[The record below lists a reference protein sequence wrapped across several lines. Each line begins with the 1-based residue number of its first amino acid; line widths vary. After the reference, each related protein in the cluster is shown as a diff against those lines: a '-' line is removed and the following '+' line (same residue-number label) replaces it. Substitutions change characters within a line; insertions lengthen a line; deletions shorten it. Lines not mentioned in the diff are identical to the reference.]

1 MNRLVTSL
9 RLRLSVILFV
19 LITAAVFLIGSFA
32 YNRAAIVIDSQMAEL
47 STSVVDR
54 LSAGVGSELGS
65 ARTVLELLS
74 ADPSFADADWKA
86 IKARL
91 DALRPATAKRFDE
104 LIAIDASGRLW
115 GDKAAIDYS
124 DRDYFRRALAGEDL
138 ALSDPIV
145 SKLSGE
151 LVVAIATPLRKGAS
165 IRGVLVGTLSLK
177 QVSALVLGAK
187 VGETGSAFL
196 LDSSGL
202 ILVHPNADYALK
214 KNLKDDP
221 SPEVAAVAGKMIA
234 GQKGSGAY
242 RLDGRERILFF
253 GPVEGSGWSIGLS
266 ATKDEF
272 YARIGPLKFLVTL
285 FGLFLS
291 CLVSGLAI
299 LILTRSFRPL
309 AGLETAFSALAK
321 ADLSIRVGSRSKDE
335 IGRLASSYDQ
345 VVESLS
351 SLVATLK
358 GANKESSE
366 IAQSLASNSEETS
379 ASVEEIEATMR
390 SMDERASSLS
400 GAVAKSGAAIAG
412 IHGGVEGLNRLIAR
426 QSVALSQSSS
436 SITQILANIGSIEH
450 GAERELGLA
459 KEASELARK
468 GDDAMRETTGSLDEV
483 SKAAESIVSLIG
495 VIDTVASQTN
505 LLAMNAAIEAAH
517 AGEYGKGFSVVADEI
532 RKLAESTA
540 SNAAEISRTLRGVA
554 EAIARTAE
562 RSRSASALFGGLLEG
577 AGAVEH
583 GIDESLAGLREVS
596 AGSMQITEALT
607 ELRETSRSVET
618 AGSDI
623 EEKLK
628 AITSSTDEA
637 SRVAQEDACSVR
649 EAAAG
654 LGQVSA
660 AVVALAQLSC
670 RSADTVQ
677 ALEGHLT
684 RFTLRGGAEGKKDA
698 QA

>member
-1 MNRLVTSL
+1 MNRVIASL
-9 RLRLSVILFV
+9 RVRLSVILFV
-19 LITAAVFLIGSFA
+19 LIAVAVFLIGSFA
-32 YNRAAIVIDSQMAEL
+32 YGRAAVVIDSQMAEL

-54 LSAGVGSELGS
+54 LSAGVASELSS
-65 ARTVLELLS
+65 ARAVLELLAS
-74 ADPSFADADWKA
+74 DPSISGADWKA
-86 IKARL
+86 MKARL
-91 DALRPATAKRFDE
+91 DVLRPATKDRFEE
-104 LIAIDASGRLW
+104 LIAVDASGRLW
-115 GDKAAIDYS
+115 GDKAAVDYS
-124 DRDYFRRALAGEDL
+124 DRDYFRRVLSGESFV
-138 ALSDPIV
+138 LSDPIR

-151 LVVAIATPLRKGAS
+151 LVVAIALPLRKDAS
-165 IRGVLVGTLSLK
+165 VRGVLVGTLSLK
-177 QVSALVLGAK
+177 QVAAIVLGAK

-214 KNLKDDP
+214 KNLKNDS
-221 SPEVAAVAGKMIA
+221 SPEVTAVADKMIA
-234 GQKGSGAY
+234 GKRGSGAY
-242 RLDGRERILFF
+242 RLDGSDRILFF

-266 ATKDEF
+266 ATKGEF
-272 YARIGPLKFLVTL
+272 YARIGPLRLLVAL

-291 CLVSGLAI
+291 CIVSGLAI

-309 AGLETAFSALAK
+309 AGLEAAFSALAK

-351 SLVATLK
+351 GFVATLK
-358 GANKESSE
+358 GVNKESSE

-379 ASVEEIEATMR
+379 AAVEEIEATMR
-390 SMDERASSLS
+390 SMGESASSLS
-400 GAVAKSGAAIAG
+400 DAVAKSGAAITG

-436 SITQILANIGSIEH
+436 SITQILANISSIEH
-450 GAERELGLA
+450 SAERELGLA

-468 GDDAMRETTGSLDEV
+468 GDDAMRETTSSLDEA

-554 EAIARTAE
+554 EAIARTAD

-583 GIDESLAGLREVS
+583 GMDESLAGLREVS
-596 AGSMQITEALT
+596 AGSMQITEALS
-607 ELRETSRSVET
+607 ELRETSRSVEA
-618 AGSDI
+618 AGVDI
-623 EEKLK
+623 EDKLK
-628 AITSSTDEA
+628 AIASSTDEA
-637 SRVAQEDACSVR
+637 SRVSREESISVR

-677 ALEGHLT
+677 TLEGHLT
-684 RFTLRGGAEGKKDA
+684 RFTLRGGTEG
-698 QA
+698 